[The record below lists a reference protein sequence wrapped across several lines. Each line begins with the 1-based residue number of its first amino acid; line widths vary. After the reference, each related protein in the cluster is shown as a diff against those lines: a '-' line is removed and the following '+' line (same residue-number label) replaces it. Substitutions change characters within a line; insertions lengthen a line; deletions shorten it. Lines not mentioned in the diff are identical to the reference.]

1 MYIQSYQ
8 IHNVLN
14 EYRKRLSQAPER
26 NTNRGGKAK
35 ASLNDK
41 VQLSEAGHRQ
51 AIIDQVSA
59 RIVER
64 ITTYGPQNQFEES
77 LSTYMPRSDEKSAAS
92 QGINGLG
99 FTYTT
104 IDEDNRKLTQT
115 FTMDSTGSSM
125 TPMEK
130 ADTERALPDETSG
143 ASEI

>member
-14 EYRKRLSQAPER
+14 EYRKRLSQAPGR
-26 NTNRGGKAK
+26 NANRGGGAK
-35 ASLNDK
+35 ASSNEK

-77 LSTYMPRSDEKSAAS
+77 LSAYMPRSNEKSTAS
-92 QGINGLG
+92 QPTNGFG
-99 FTYTT
+99 FTYTA
-104 IDEDNRKLTQT
+104 IDENNRKLTQT
-115 FTMDSTGSSM
+115 FAMDSTGSSM

-130 ADTERALPDETSG
+130 ADTESALPEETSG
-143 ASEI
+143 TSES